1 MEELR
6 RNLNEYY
13 YVNTQSYW
21 FFSFGYFACN
31 QLSSFENPNP

>member
-1 MEELR
+1 MEDLR

-21 FFSFGYFACN
+21 FFSFGYFAYD
-31 QLSSFENPNP
+31 QLSSYKNPNP

>member
-1 MEELR
+1 MEDLR

-21 FFSFGYFACN
+21 FFSFGYFAYDK
-31 QLSSFENPNP
+31 LSSFENPNP

>member
-1 MEELR
+1 MEELK

-13 YVNTQSYW
+13 YVNSQSYW

-31 QLSSFENPNP
+31 QLSSFENPIP